1 MRKGTLQCDG
11 ASRGNPGPAG
21 VGFTLKLDSGDYYR
35 GGSFIGE
42 TTNNVAEYTALV
54 WGLENARG
62 AGVNELEILADSEL
76 MVNQLTGVYRVKNE
90 GLKPLY
96 AQAKIL
102 IGTFD
107 KVTINHVYRSDNSE
121 ADGLA
126 NEALDTRGTVG
137 DFLRKPT
144 VKQSLFDLASAPAIT
159 DPEPIRIAE
168 TPASITPDQIEEA
181 PMQTPL
187 EPSVGGVYELTVK
200 DHFDAA
206 HALIGYPG
214 PCKNLHGHTWD
225 VEVSVEGTKLDSVG
239 ILYDFKTLK
248 DDLTEILSKFDH
260 TYLNDLDVFKD
271 MNSTA
276 ENMARLVYDELS
288 ARLPEHVKLTEVCIW
303 ESPIARLRY
312 RR

>member
-1 MRKGTLQCDG
+1 MRKGILQCDG
-11 ASRGNPGPAG
+11 ASRGNPGPAA
-21 VGFTLKLDSGDYYR
+21 VGFTLKVDSGDYYR
-35 GGSFIGE
+35 GGSYIGE

-107 KVTINHVYRSDNSE
+107 KATINHVYRSDNSE
-121 ADGLA
+121 ADALA
-126 NEALDTRGTVG
+126 NEALDIRGTVG
-137 DFLRKPT
+137 EFLRKPT
-144 VKQSLFDLASAPAIT
+144 VKQSLFDLASAPAVT
-159 DPEPIRIAE
+159 NPEPILVAE
-168 TPASITPDQIEEA
+168 TPASITTRQTEETT
-181 PMQTPL
+181 MQTSL
-187 EPSVGGVYELTVK
+187 EPSAGGMYELTVK

-214 PCKNLHGHTWD
+214 QCKNLHGHTWE
-225 VEVSVEGTKLDSVG
+225 VEVSVEGTMLDSVG

-248 DDLTEILSKFDH
+248 DDLAHILAIFDH
-260 TYLNDLDVFKD
+260 AYLNDLDMFKD

-288 ARLPEHVKLTEVCIW
+288 GKLPENVKLTEVCIW